1 MNSMTKDYF
10 HKFIP
15 KFFDDMLLYI
25 KIKEKHNVHLQAGL
39 MVLKEASI
47 GGELKEVSWARPKW
61 SF

>member
-25 KIKEKHNVHLQAGL
+25 KIKEKHNVHLQEGL
-39 MVLKEASI
+39 MVLKEA
-47 GGELKEVSWARPKW
+47 
-61 SF
+61 